1 MTLSKEQLEEIAR
14 SPQAFLRQGRKIN
27 MRIAIKERRI
37 QQLRRVS
44 IHITPSLSE
53 ASAYTGPHDKVG
65 ECAAEIVDLS
75 REIGEEVALLAEF
88 QRLIGYAIATLIPDH
103 ALGAIIEARY
113 LAEMSWEEIA
123 VSFHYAYRHVLRLH
137 NKGLSIMQEEANE
150 TLRRLDRQ
158 EV

>member
-1 MTLSKEQLEEIAR
+1 MTLSKEQLEQIAQ

-44 IHITPSLSE
+44 IQITTAPSE

-65 ECAAEIVDLS
+65 KCVAKIVDLTQ
-75 REIGEEVALLAEF
+75 ELGEEAEQLAGF
-88 QRLIGYAIATLIPDH
+88 QQLIGYAINTLIPDH
-103 ALGAIIEARY
+103 ALGAVIEARY

-137 NKGLSIMQEEANE
+137 NKGLSVMQEEANE
-150 TLRRLDRQ
+150 ALRRLDG
-158 EV
+158 